1 MGEEE
6 GGTAPAVPLG
16 GSAGGSWL
24 DLKSQLAFYGFYH
37 QNFLNQLIHLV
48 FVPVIAGTTVLWCT
62 YTGPLLPAGSEALD
76 EPWNRLLVPN
86 LAAAVVLFYSTYYMY
101 LDFPMGLAWAGA
113 MGVPILFLAN
123 YVSSVYGTASWAP
136 ALGLHVLGWY
146 MQLHPGHKIFER
158 RKPALLDGL
167 VQSFLT
173 APFFVFIELLFWLG
187 FRKQLRAELE
197 ELILARTKALAQAK
211 GGDKSGQDSTYTKL
225 VASGE

>member
-1 MGEEE
+1 MFYLKESAVRPCEAVRVAASC
-6 GGTAPAVPLG
+6 GTMPA
-16 GSAGGSWL
+16 A
-24 DLKSQLAFYGFYH
+24 
-37 QNFLNQLIHLV
+37 
-48 FVPVIAGTTVLWCT
+48 
-62 YTGPLLPAGSEALD
+62 
-76 EPWNRLLVPN
+76 
-86 LAAAVVLFYSTYYMY
+86 
-101 LDFPMGLAWAGA
+101 
-113 MGVPILFLAN
+113 
-123 YVSSVYGTASWAP
+123 
-136 ALGLHVLGWY
+136 LHVLGWY

-173 APFFVFIELLFWLG
+173 APFFVFTELLFWLG